1 MAFQKFKF
9 IFEYMDTS
17 EVSGKPIL
25 NVSVKEKLSTA
36 YFRRNPHAEKEFVKG
51 IKRAGVDEIFDEESV
66 QRFLEDV
73 FKEVDIFDNDIAIMQ
88 NRFVSP
94 LSKIG
99 SGFYKYYL
107 SDTIS
112 RRRQMYRTQFCT
124 VQQPHVR
131 ILRPHLRAAR

>member
-1 MAFQKFKF
+1 M
-9 IFEYMDTS
+9 
-17 EVSGKPIL
+17 
-25 NVSVKEKLSTA
+25 
-36 YFRRNPHAEKEFVKG
+36 
-51 IKRAGVDEIFDEESV
+51 

-107 SDTIS
+107 SDTIPVDGVKCIELS
-112 RRRQMYRTQFCT
+112 FAPFNNRTF
-124 VQQPHVR
+124 
-131 ILRPHLRAAR
+131 